1 MAIRNINNIQN
12 HEDFKNVENKYILE
26 SLANL
31 GQRYGIKGDGVKNG
45 TLSLYNFFHDKG
57 IVNIDSINDKIIV
70 LKKSQDIEDS
80 YSLYLVNKDE
90 ISLPVSSVI
99 SLDDKSKEDFIESID
114 GADISIKYNSIHFK
128 VTDSYYEY
136 FCKQTF
142 NTKNKVSYILERV
155 NKNTNTLEYGLRIYR
170 GHGIEAYKN
179 LYLITELILQDSDT
193 ELYTLNI
200 YSSIIDTSHFE
211 SSEDEDAYWLYNEG
225 DGFLESIDIDSNRN
239 SIISEYTI
247 NLRSG
252 NINYN
257 NIEFSGSNLNDFE
270 TYFPGIHTL
279 LYNYTYDIK
288 LLYTEAKEKYSTN
301 TYGDV
306 NSIYSQILISLFN
319 KITELSSTGEAP
331 TEIYIPLTLS
341 DTDTPN
347 TEYFGIRYMCNSN
360 SENEIYFSTQDIQVK
375 YVYETLDSDWFDL
388 NINSSRDYIVV
399 HTDKSDRVSFFNF
412 EVKKDDDNP
421 DLTVGINT
429 SLKSTLPYID
439 ENGFWVLNDVPT
451 TIYARG
457 KNAGNPNIIIVES
470 RRDNV
475 DGIKH
480 TIIAGANKEN
490 ILDKLSWEKSIAY
503 IEPLEKIN
511 LDTLTFKTEYDYFI
525 LDTAIPNLDKIDER
539 NKSEYLSLLEN
550 AIIINICDISCI
562 EVNNNY
568 STNNINYKL
577 DDLYNIYGTN
587 GIITTIWRVNEETG
601 LFDYIRK
608 RENPIAAV
616 DFNYI
621 SNINNLIQYVV
632 KNTEP
637 VHPDN
642 YYFSY
647 LVFDSTYSTLKN
659 NTSETKTYIYPNII
673 NKISSQYNVT
683 NYNNDLNF
691 TPKFNDLII
700 RSNNDK
706 VIDSLNQSGNLRY
719 FNTTYNTAG
728 NDNAN
733 IVTNSLYV
741 YYNENGQLSR
751 YNEYIPNYNVP
762 SLDLSEVLTRNET
775 LVNRLNIISF
785 DRFGTAYLSYIGTSF
800 ENDKNVFRLGT
811 SNTNINMGTDTLIYS
826 TERDK
831 FETQNQISVE
841 FDKIKMEGDTDIDKN
856 LYVKNNIVSN
866 GVIWNKVDSNLYTNE
881 IISNTSY
888 YTTVFT
894 PSSRYI
900 YEISDNISDSKT
912 KSGIVRFVK
921 EELLQTESSK
931 LDTQTLLSYSVYKYS
946 IDRNKLYTIN
956 TIYNSNINNVLL
968 YFGDGIY
975 IPALLDKIGLG
986 SYVSINSDYTK
997 ISTSTI
1003 EITSNMDV
1011 VKHNNSPILLLS
1023 TATNL
1028 YPDKY
1033 IYTRRNYYDSTI
1045 EQNVDNQVQ
1054 CITNFTYSIF
1064 TGNPLKI
1071 TYYIGA
1077 SRLHLNIE
1085 EIYSKDKI
1093 MSDERV
1099 KLEYFS

>member
-12 HEDFKNVENKYILE
+12 HEDFKNAENKYILE

-31 GQRYGIKGDGVKNG
+31 GQRYGIKGDSIKNG
-45 TLSLYNFFHDKG
+45 TLSLYNFFHDNG
-57 IVNIDSINDKIIV
+57 IVNIESINNKIVV
-70 LKKSQDIEDS
+70 LEKNEENS
-80 YSLYLVNKDE
+80 YRLYLVNKEE
-90 ISLPVSSVI
+90 ISLPISNII
-99 SLDDKSKEDFIESID
+99 SLDDKSKEDFIESIE
-114 GADISIKYNSIHFK
+114 GSDISINYNSIHFK
-128 VTDSYYEY
+128 VTDTYYQY

-155 NKNTNTLEYGLRIYR
+155 NKNTNTLEYGLRVYR
-170 GHGIEAYKN
+170 GHNITGYEN
-179 LYLITELILQDSDT
+179 LYIITELILQDSDT
-193 ELYTLNI
+193 ELYTLNV
-200 YSSIIDTSHFE
+200 YSSIIDTSQFE
-211 SSEDEDAYWLYNEG
+211 SSADEDSYWFYNGG
-225 DGFLESIDIDSNRN
+225 DGFLESIDIDSSDRENV
-239 SIISEYTI
+239 ISEYGI
-247 NLRSG
+247 KLG
-252 NINYN
+252 DGDIYYN
-257 NIEFSGSNLNDFE
+257 NIDFSGTNLNDFE
-270 TYFPGIHTL
+270 IRFPNIHTL

-288 LLYTEAKEKYSTN
+288 LLYTGAKERYSTN

-319 KITELSSTGEAP
+319 KITDISSTGIKP
-331 TEIYIPLTLS
+331 NKIYIPFTLS
-341 DTDTPN
+341 DTNTSN
-347 TEYFGIRYMCNSN
+347 TEFFSIKYMCNSN

-375 YVYETLDSDWFDL
+375 YIYETIDSDWFDI

-399 HTDKSDRVSFFNF
+399 HTDIADRVSFFNF
-412 EVKKDDDNP
+412 EVKKDDDNT
-421 DLTVGINT
+421 DLTIGIDV

-475 DGIKH
+475 DGIKYN
-480 TIIAGANKEN
+480 IIAGANKEN
-490 ILDKLSWEKSIAY
+490 ILDKLSWEKSTAY
-503 IEPLEKIN
+503 IEPLERIN

-525 LDTAIPNLDKIDER
+525 LDCAIPNLDKIDER
-539 NKSEYLSLLEN
+539 NKSEYLSFLEN
-550 AIIINICDISCI
+550 AIIINICDISCV

-568 STNNINYKL
+568 NTTNNINYTTE
-577 DDLYNIYGTN
+577 DLYEIYGQY
-587 GIITTIWRVNEETG
+587 GIITTIWTVDEESG
-601 LFDYIRK
+601 LFNYLRK
-608 RENPIAAV
+608 RENQLAAA

-637 VHPDN
+637 IHPDN

-659 NTSETKTYIYPNII
+659 NTSETRTYIYPNII

-706 VIDSLNQSGNLRY
+706 IIDSLNQSGNLRY
-719 FNTTYNTAG
+719 FNTTYNTSG

-762 SLDLSEVLTRNET
+762 SLDLGEVLTRNET

-785 DRFGTAYLSYIGTSF
+785 DRFGTAYLSYVGTSF
-800 ENDKNVFRLGT
+800 ENDKNVFRIGT

-831 FETQNQISVE
+831 FETQSQVSVE
-841 FDKIKMEGDTDIDKN
+841 FDNIKLTGDTDVDKN
-856 LYVKNNIVSN
+856 LYVKNNIVST
-866 GVIWNKVDSNLYTNE
+866 GVIWNRIDSNLYTNE
-881 IISNTSY
+881 IVANTSY

-900 YEISDNISDSKT
+900 YEIGDNMSDSNV

-921 EELLQTESSK
+921 DQLPQDNQAK
-931 LDTQTLLSYSVYKYS
+931 LDTSTLLSYSLYKYS

-956 TIYNSNINNVLL
+956 TIYNSMINDMLL

-975 IPALLDKIGLG
+975 IPALLDKIGLS
-986 SYVSINSDYTK
+986 SYIDINADYTK

-1003 EITSNMDV
+1003 EVTSNMDV
-1011 VKHNNSPILLLS
+1011 VTHNNNPIILLS
-1023 TATNL
+1023 SATNL

-1045 EQNVDNQVQ
+1045 GESVDKQIQ
-1054 CITNFTYSIF
+1054 SITNFTYSIF

-1071 TYYIGA
+1071 TYYIGG
-1077 SRLHLNIE
+1077 SRLHLHIE
-1085 EIYSKDKI
+1085 ELYSKDKI
-1093 MSDERV
+1093 MSDEKI